1 MSREDDR
8 DPRETLRRH
17 YQRYLKA
24 MGINKTPEPNRSAT
38 STPTKSSMETL
49 AAAASAVTSA
59 AASDSADAASRYSSL
74 LDIGQAYGIW
84 NPSEDNSN
92 DLESDQKDLKIVE
105 DDDDEAGAS
114 SDDKE
119 SDELKVDLSEKVII
133 ETIILYTF
141 FPQNECILVMRCS

>member
-1 MSREDDR
+1 
-8 DPRETLRRH
+8 
-17 YQRYLKA
+17 
-24 MGINKTPEPNRSAT
+24 
-38 STPTKSSMETL
+38 METL

-59 AASDSADAASRYSSL
+59 QAADSGDAASRYSSL

-105 DDDDEAGAS
+105 DDDEAGAS

-119 SDELKVDLSEKVII
+119 SDELKVDLEEKDERAKASAPSGLR
-133 ETIILYTF
+133 ETSNNNNVPSSAEKTLTA
-141 FPQNECILVMRCS
+141 PRVLSMETA